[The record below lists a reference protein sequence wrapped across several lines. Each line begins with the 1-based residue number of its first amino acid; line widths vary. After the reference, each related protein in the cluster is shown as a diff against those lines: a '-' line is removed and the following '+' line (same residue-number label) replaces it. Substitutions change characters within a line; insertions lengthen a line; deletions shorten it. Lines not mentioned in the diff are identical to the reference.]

1 MEIFKILFLR
11 LAIFEV
17 FFITF
22 EVVLSYELVDLR
34 FRRAFKNT
42 LEFTGIFKKNLVFE
56 FLFFQYPLFL
66 RIWSKSIP
74 TRSSFVSGRQFFG
87 VRSSIGLLGLPEF
100 FHALAFINGN
110 QSFVPPSLLCEG
122 RTSNFWRVHYKY
134 WT

>member
-1 MEIFKILFLR
+1 MDIYRKKKMEIFKILFLR

-56 FLFFQYPLFL
+56 F
-66 RIWSKSIP
+66 
-74 TRSSFVSGRQFFG
+74 
-87 VRSSIGLLGLPEF
+87 
-100 FHALAFINGN
+100 
-110 QSFVPPSLLCEG
+110 
-122 RTSNFWRVHYKY
+122 
-134 WT
+134 

>member
-42 LEFTGIFKKNLVFE
+42 LEFTGIFKKKLVFE
-56 FLFFQYPLFL
+56 F
-66 RIWSKSIP
+66 
-74 TRSSFVSGRQFFG
+74 
-87 VRSSIGLLGLPEF
+87 
-100 FHALAFINGN
+100 
-110 QSFVPPSLLCEG
+110 
-122 RTSNFWRVHYKY
+122 
-134 WT
+134 